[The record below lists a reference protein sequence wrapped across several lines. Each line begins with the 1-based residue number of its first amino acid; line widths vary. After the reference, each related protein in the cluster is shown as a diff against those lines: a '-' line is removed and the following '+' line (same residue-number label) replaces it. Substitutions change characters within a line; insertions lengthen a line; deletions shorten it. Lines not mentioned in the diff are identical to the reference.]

1 LKKQKHKQL
10 QERTIFYQKSKKFK
24 NKEGIEEAPEE
35 MSVIKM
41 M

>member
-1 LKKQKHKQL
+1 MLAGLPKGLKKCG
-10 QERTIFYQKSKKFK
+10 SKKFK